1 MTRFQR
7 WLLYGSTIVAT
18 ASGVTYFVMKRFMT
32 PVDPWAVI
40 NHPLEPWALKLHIL
54 SAPIMLFASGLI
66 TTQHI
71 WRSMRSN
78 LPTGRNSG
86 LVAVGT
92 FAPLVVTGYL
102 IQTFTSPTTLTAL
115 GWGHLV
121 LGLACSA
128 AVLTHRLVL
137 KGRRRRRRPGT
148 LPVLAMG
155 TSPSE
160 ASIEASAAGTPS
172 GGAPPVEASPLE
184 TTARS

>member
-7 WLLYGSTIVAT
+7 WLLYGSTVVAT
-18 ASGVTYFVMKRFMT
+18 VSGVTYFVMKRFMT
-32 PVDPWAVI
+32 PIDPWAVI

-54 SAPIMLFASGLI
+54 SAPLMLFAIGLI

-86 LVAVGT
+86 LVAAGT

-102 IQTFTSPTTLTAL
+102 IQTFTSPAVLTAL
-115 GWGHLV
+115 GWGHLA

-128 AVLTHRLVL
+128 AVLAHRVVL
-137 KGRRRRRRPGT
+137 KGRRRRTRPGT
-148 LPVLAMG
+148 LPVLAVRASPVG
-155 TSPSE
+155 TSAE
-160 ASIEASAAGTPS
+160 IQTTATPV
-172 GGAPPVEASPLE
+172 GETPPVEASPAE
-184 TTARS
+184 TTVRS